1 MRPGVDLRLPALDP
15 QDLRHHV
22 AGAERTAVPFQDLL
36 LPVER
41 GQFSHLIRGPRVDAV
56 EDRFAKR
63 AAMFVHRN
71 AICAER
77 ADPDGLDVL
86 RVHAALAQQFPT
98 DRTEITPPVALGVM
112 LVVTGLG
119 IFHAV
124 LRAVQGEN
132 LALLVDESAL
142 AGIGA
147 GIDADKISFSHR
159 AALTAFHGSDKPLP

>member
-1 MRPGVDLRLPALDP
+1 
-15 QDLRHHV
+15 
-22 AGAERTAVPFQDLL
+22 
-36 LPVER
+36 
-41 GQFSHLIRGPRVDAV
+41 
-56 EDRFAKR
+56 
-63 AAMFVHRN
+63 MFVHRN

-124 LRAVQGEN
+124 LRAVQRED
-132 LALLVDESAL
+132 LAVLVDQSAL

-147 GIDADKISFSHR
+147 GIDTDKIRFSHR
-159 AALTAFHGSDKPLP
+159 AVLTAFHGSDKPLP